1 MKIKLKSKDKPVP
14 NNMVFMSA
22 GHCLTLIN
30 EINSGKLVDVD
41 KISKVAAE
49 YVEEVKKET
58 HPQKPQGNAPKG
70 DK

>member
-49 YVEEVKKET
+49 YVEEVKK
-58 HPQKPQGNAPKG
+58 
-70 DK
+70 